1 MPCEPYKNALVEAA
15 ATGAEP
21 LGELRAHL
29 AACPACRAALAQEQ
43 SLFSSIDTGLSA
55 AVNAEIP
62 ASLLPR
68 VRARIAEEP
77 AVTRGWIPG
86 WLAMAGAA
94 AIIIAFLA
102 AQAAWRNVAPRKPVE
117 MATQPASPVQV
128 PLPPVRSPESAPT
141 SRHDSATQPQVS
153 VVRNSVPRQTRTT
166 RNPDPQ
172 VLVPRDQEV
181 LLARYAEQW
190 RSRKRLPL
198 MAETSSDTPMAP
210 LQIAP
215 IQIAQLDVKLMTEE
229 QGQ

>member
-15 ATGAEP
+15 AIGAEP

-29 AACPACRAALAQEQ
+29 ADCPACRAALAQEQ
-43 SLFSSIDTGLSA
+43 SLFSSIDTSLSVV
-55 AVNAEIP
+55 VNVEIP
-62 ASLLPR
+62 TSLLPR

-94 AIIIAFLA
+94 AIIVVFLA
-102 AQAAWRNVAPRKPVE
+102 AQAAWHNVAPRKPVE
-117 MATQPASPVQV
+117 VATQPASPVQA
-128 PLPPVRSPESAPT
+128 PLPAVRTPESAP
-141 SRHDSATQPQVS
+141 SPRKDSAQQPQVF
-153 VVRNSVPRQTRTT
+153 VARNSVPPQTPTA
-166 RNPDPQ
+166 RNSEPE

-198 MAETSSDTPMAP
+198 MAETGSDTPMAP